1 MENMKYNRPDFCL
14 ANRLKA
20 IFGDDPEVEVEYIAA
35 SEVVPSRVILK
46 VNNRVKASAIRR
58 ILPERYDSGLPL
70 EVEVKDCS
78 DMNGNVIVD
87 AFTGNPHFKDYIE
100 LINQIT
106 LQEFHVCIF
115 KEEVIKFPNDNG
127 GSLNGYEFRLME
139 DLARELIDIPT
150 LSFTT
155 DDGLPYPEGT
165 KSLKENKQ

>member
-1 MENMKYNRPDFCL
+1 MSDTTYNRPDFCL

-20 IFGDDPEVEVEYIAA
+20 IFNDDPEVDVEYIAS
-35 SEVVPSRVILK
+35 SEVVPSKVILK
-46 VNNRVKASAIRR
+46 VNNRIKASAIRR
-58 ILPERYDSGLPL
+58 ILPERYNTGLPL
-70 EVEVKDCS
+70 EVEVNDTS
-78 DMNGNVIVD
+78 NMSGDVIVD
-87 AFTGNPHFKDYIE
+87 AFKGNPHFKDYIE
-100 LINQIT
+100 LVNQIT

-155 DDGLPYPEGT
+155 DDGLPYPEDV
-165 KSLKENKQ
+165 KSAMADQ